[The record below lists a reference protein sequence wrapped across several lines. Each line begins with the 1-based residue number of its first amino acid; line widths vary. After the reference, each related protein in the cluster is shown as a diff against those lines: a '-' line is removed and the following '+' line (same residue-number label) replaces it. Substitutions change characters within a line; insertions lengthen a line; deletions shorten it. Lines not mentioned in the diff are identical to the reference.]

1 MCSSKSIKIE
11 ILSYIKDGKDLN
23 ELLKKDNIYAF
34 VLSDCIKEG
43 IVAGISCCKNA
54 NGIPVFQKL
63 KNYGLTEKGEKIL
76 SNS

>member
-11 ILSYIKDGKDLN
+11 ILSYIRDGKDLN

-43 IVAGISCCKNA
+43 SVVGISCSKNA
-54 NGIPVFQKL
+54 NEIPIFQKL
-63 KNYGLTEKGEKIL
+63 SNYGLTDIGEKIL